1 MHKSRLVDIVIDCQD
16 ADIEKAGS
24 FWGSVFGYEL
34 HRFTDP
40 ADANYIRLVAP
51 SGGPRMLVQK
61 VTHTSRVHIDI
72 ETNDIDAEVER
83 LEKLGAKRIEQVRE
97 WWILEAPTGHRFCVL
112 PPQTKDFEKNA
123 TKWP

>member
-1 MHKSRLVDIVIDCQD
+1 
-16 ADIEKAGS
+16 
-24 FWGSVFGYEL
+24 
-34 HRFTDP
+34 
-40 ADANYIRLVAP
+40 
-51 SGGPRMLVQK
+51 
-61 VTHTSRVHIDI
+61 VHLDI